1 MVNVKSSEFGCF
13 WKSMF
18 LVATSLYV
26 KYDPNNA
33 EHVKQ
38 KRDVQ
43 CFMTS
48 LFKVLPCSIC
58 RSYTQDVLLRVH
70 PLDYSGRRE
79 LMLSLYC
86 IKDAVNQKLI
96 QQKKRG
102 AKRSPPFATI
112 YKRYTS
118 LIVGNRTVLQHL
130 KKKTAK
136 VSK

>member
-1 MVNVKSSEFGCF
+1 MVNIKSSEFGCF
-13 WKSMF
+13 WKSLF
-18 LVATSLYV
+18 LVATSLYE
-26 KYDPNNA
+26 KYDPNNP

-70 PLDYSGRRE
+70 PLDFSGRRE
-79 LMLSLYC
+79 LLLSIYC
-86 IKDAVNQKLI
+86 IKDAVNHKLMQQNKKGAQK
-96 QQKKRG
+96 
-102 AKRSPPFATI
+102 SPRFETV

-118 LIVGNRTVLQHL
+118 LIVDPRVVLGCS

-136 VSK
+136 ISK